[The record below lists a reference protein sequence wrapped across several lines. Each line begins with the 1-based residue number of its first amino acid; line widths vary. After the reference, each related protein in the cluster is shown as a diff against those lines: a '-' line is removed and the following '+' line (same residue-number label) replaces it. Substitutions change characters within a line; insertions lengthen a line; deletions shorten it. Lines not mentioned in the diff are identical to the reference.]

1 MVLPH
6 EFGDLEGWVADW
18 AIGEEAARNRK
29 RLASSMDQLQ
39 AYYNAML
46 PRMDAIIP
54 YLNQYSLDALA
65 PAELTLL
72 DLALMFM
79 EVAPAV
85 EIYRHP
91 DVPWGFVAERFNIL
105 PA

>member
-1 MVLPH
+1 MALPH
-6 EFGDLEGWVADW
+6 EFDDLEQWVADW
-18 AIGEEAARNRK
+18 AIGDEAARNRK
-29 RLASSMDQLQ
+29 RLASSMQRLQ
-39 AYYNAML
+39 AFYDALL

-54 YLNQYSLDALA
+54 HLNQYSLDELA
-65 PAELTLL
+65 PRELALL

-85 EIYRHP
+85 EIYKHP
-91 DVPWGFVAERFNIL
+91 DVPWGFVAERFHIL

>member
-1 MVLPH
+1 MTLPH
-6 EFGDLEGWVADW
+6 EFGDLEQWVADW
-18 AIGEEAARNRK
+18 AIDEEAARNRK

-39 AYYNAML
+39 AYYNALL

-54 YLNQYSLDALA
+54 HLNQYSLDALA
-65 PAELTLL
+65 PAEQTLL

-85 EIYRHP
+85 EIYKHP
-91 DVPWGFVAERFNIL
+91 DVPWGFVAERFHIL

>member
-1 MVLPH
+1 MALPH
-6 EFGDLEGWVADW
+6 EFGDLEHWVADW
-18 AIGEEAARNRK
+18 AIGDEAARNRK

-39 AYYNAML
+39 AYYNALL

-54 YLNQYSLDALA
+54 HLNQYSLDALA
-65 PAELTLL
+65 PGEQALL

-85 EIYRHP
+85 EIYKHP
-91 DVPWGFVAERFNIL
+91 DVPWGFVAERFHIL